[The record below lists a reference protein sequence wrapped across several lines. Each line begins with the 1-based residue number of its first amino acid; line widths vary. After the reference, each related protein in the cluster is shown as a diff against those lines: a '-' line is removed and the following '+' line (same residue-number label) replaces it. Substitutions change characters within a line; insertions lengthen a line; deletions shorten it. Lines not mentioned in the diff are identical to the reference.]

1 MSMAAFLAVYALF
14 QGMLQNRVDAWIC
27 EDEKRMGIV
36 RISAVLVE
44 FSAVLAGISA
54 STAEFSGM
62 PMLFCTLCRRV
73 FL

>member
-1 MSMAAFLAVYALF
+1 MAAFLAVYVLF

-44 FSAVLAGISA
+44 FSA
-54 STAEFSGM
+54 STAENSTSTVN
-62 PMLFCTLCRRV
+62 FCLLRSRFFDKV
-73 FL
+73 